1 MCAIST
7 GYVNITPDRDLA
19 ANPYH
24 VSICFIK
31 DLRKGWYTWKRGRIQ
46 ELWAKYAED
55 VPHDFAVDWWGR
67 GGSLHLSKDDQV
79 PGEFKLVAINL
90 KGRQIHG

>member
-1 MCAIST
+1 M
-7 GYVNITPDRDLA
+7 
-19 ANPYH
+19 
-24 VSICFIK
+24 SICFIK
-31 DLRKGWYTWKRGRIQ
+31 DLRNGWYTWKRGRIQ